1 VSITRKDIE
10 HIAHLARLDVGEE
23 EIPAYTEKLD
33 KIIGFI
39 DALDAAEIGDLVPMA
54 HPLDM
59 TQRLRADTVTETDQR
74 DRYQENASDKQD
86 GLYVVPRV
94 VE

>member
-1 VSITRKDIE
+1 MSITRKDIE

>member
-1 VSITRKDIE
+1 MSITRKDIE
-10 HIAHLARLDVGEE
+10 HIAHLARLDVSEE

-39 DALDAAEIGDLVPMA
+39 DALDAAETGDLVPMA